1 MERVKH
7 YPSNDWTGGLS
18 LWNVSQK
25 GWAMEQTQK
34 ISFSAL
40 PDRWPRLH
48 CLLLHGDEGGIRPLN
63 NISISE
69 FFKPTWDQC
78 GPAVS
83 LLELEQRP
91 RGENWIFSTGFH
103 VENERD
109 NNWKAFLLE
118 ILQNQS
124 GFLTRISWW
133 PLLREQVPEDFLLSI
148 LASVRLLMTSF

>member
-7 YPSNDWTGGLS
+7 YPSNDWAGGLS
-18 LWNVSQK
+18 LWSVSQK

-48 CLLLHGDEGGIRPLN
+48 CLLLRIRPLN

-69 FFKPTWDQC
+69 FFKPTWDQY